1 MKKFTK
7 VSLIIAG
14 VTATLGIVLCVVSLG
29 LGFSF
34 DKAGT
39 ALERGAFNVSFDNG
53 IDIGFGSNNITLNES
68 IEEPVVLDKPMDL
81 IMDVGGAEVKIE
93 QSDDDKFFV
102 DAEGINMK
110 WNVQD
115 DEIIVQTASKHHF
128 IFFHKGS
135 IGKITVHVPKDY
147 KFKDVE
153 LECGAG
159 TINMDMV
166 QADSI
171 DLQLG
176 AGEIVVQKMATG
188 SLDIECGAG
197 SVDIS
202 GSVKG
207 NADIEC
213 SMGEVSL
220 NVEQEEKYY
229 NYDIECSMGEVKLN
243 NDSYSGIGVEKYID
257 NSSKYEMSIEC
268 SMGQINV
275 KTAGE

>member
-7 VSLIIAG
+7 VSLIIAC
-14 VTATLGIVLCVVSLG
+14 VTAALGIVLCIASLA

-34 DKAGT
+34 DKAGK

-53 IDIGFGSNNITLNES
+53 IDIGFGNNITLDES
-68 IEEPVVLDKPMDL
+68 VEEPVVLDKPMDL
-81 IMDVGGAEVKIE
+81 VMDVGGAEVKIE
-93 QSDDDKFFV
+93 QSDDGKFFV

-110 WNVQD
+110 WNIQD
-115 DEIIVQTASKHHF
+115 DEIVVQTGSKHQF
-128 IFFHKGS
+128 VFFHNGS
-135 IGKITVHVPKDY
+135 VGEVTVHVPKDY
-147 KFKDVE
+147 RFKDVE
-153 LECGAG
+153 IECGAG
-159 TINMDMV
+159 SLNMDMV

-171 DLQLG
+171 DIQLG
-176 AGEIVVQKMATG
+176 AGEVIAKKIVAG

-202 GSVKG
+202 GSVKD

-220 NVEQEEKYY
+220 DVEQEEKYY

-243 NDSYSGIGVEKYID
+243 DSSYSGIGVEKYID
-257 NSSKYEMSIEC
+257 NSSKHEMSIEC
-268 SMGQINV
+268 SMGEISV
-275 KTAGE
+275 TTGGK